1 MLTRIQKWGNSLGL
15 RIPKSYAADVEV
27 EAGSTV
33 DICVENGDLV
43 IRPVRRRQYVL
54 SELLEGVNS
63 GNLHE
68 EISTGDPVGREA
80 W

>member
-1 MLTRIQKWGNSLGL
+1 MLARIQKWGNSLGV
-15 RIPKSYAADVEV
+15 RIPKSLAVEAQV

-33 DICVENGDLV
+33 DIRVENGDLV
-43 IRPVRRRQYVL
+43 IRPLRRRQYVL
-54 SELLEGVNS
+54 SELLECVNS
-63 GNLHE
+63 RNLHE